1 MELFLKIVN
10 DWKMLII
17 FAKSSILD
25 VWQDSVFASES
36 LIDSADLT
44 FWDMLR
50 DLVSFV
56 QFKKREKHPWK
67 V

>member
-17 FAKSSILD
+17 FAKSTILD

>member
-1 MELFLKIVN
+1 MKIVN

-17 FAKSSILD
+17 VAKSSILD

-56 QFKKREKHPWK
+56 QFKKREKHPWE

>member
-1 MELFLKIVN
+1 MKIVN

-56 QFKKREKHPWK
+56 QFKKREKHPWE

>member
-1 MELFLKIVN
+1 
-10 DWKMLII
+10 MLII

-56 QFKKREKHPWK
+56 QFKKREKHPWE